1 MTVAPPDIITR
12 DRARALGLT
21 RYFTG
26 EPCKHGH
33 VAERWMSGGRCTA
46 CRREWRAANLEKV
59 KERDRE
65 RARRCRAADPER
77 ARERGRKWRAANL
90 ELAREGDRERKRLHY
105 AKNKDRILSERA
117 AKRAADP
124 EKAREY
130 LRVWRA
136 ANKDKISKGQAAQRR
151 AARAGSE
158 LNGAGLTA
166 HDGAG
171 GRSPTNGLAFSEMS
185 APVSSC
191 HMSYC
196 HVFANRPK
204 TDRTGVLSLRKTRSP
219 NSRESRLSRRE
230 PT

>member
-77 ARERGRKWRAANL
+77 ARENWRRWRDAHPQ
-90 ELAREGDRERKRLHY
+90 ARRMWQ
-105 AKNKDRILSERA
+105 I
-117 AKRAADP
+117 
-124 EKAREY
+124 AR
-130 LRVWRA
+130 
-136 ANKDKISKGQAAQRR
+136 
-151 AARAGSE
+151 
-158 LNGAGLTA
+158 
-166 HDGAG
+166 
-171 GRSPTNGLAFSEMS
+171 
-185 APVSSC
+185 
-191 HMSYC
+191 
-196 HVFANRPK
+196 
-204 TDRTGVLSLRKTRSP
+204 TRSANGKP
-219 NSRESRLSRRE
+219 SSGERDVPDQSLTE
-230 PT
+230 PA